1 MVGIPRL
8 VSLAV
13 VCAAAIGAVV
23 VALDEPSSSARQQ
36 VPPVV
41 VATQT
46 ADQDVRRA
54 LLVLRHW
61 DDRRAR
67 AFTSGSR
74 AALTAL
80 YTRGS
85 RTGAAD
91 LALLEGYRR
100 RGLNVVGV
108 STQVLA
114 AEVLPRSAGRI
125 EMIVTDVLRDAVAVD
140 GRGARWELPRDH
152 ATTRR
157 VVLVRRGGRW
167 LVDEAYPVD

>member
-1 MVGIPRL
+1 MVGIPRTA
-8 VSLAV
+8 SLAV
-13 VCAAAIGAVV
+13 VCAVAIGAVV
-23 VALDEPSSSARQQ
+23 VALDEPSSSARRQ
-36 VPPVV
+36 PPPSV
-41 VATQT
+41 VAHTG
-46 ADQDVRRA
+46 DQDVPRA
-54 LLVLRHW
+54 LLVLRDW
-61 DDRRAR
+61 DLRRAR

-100 RGLNVVGV
+100 RGLNVVGM

-114 AEVLPRSAGRI
+114 AEVMHRSAGRI

-152 ATTRR
+152 ATTWR

-167 LVDEAYPVD
+167 LVDEAYPVY